1 MSARIVADDETNAAK
16 PGRRLRRA
24 PAFRW
29 QLVLYWG
36 VLLALLA
43 IALGMRLY
51 GLGLPFDRDGYDEG
65 VYWQTLLSMH
75 AGYTLYQQIFYS
87 QPPFFILS
95 TYPFYILFG
104 STLWSARLGIALVS
118 LLGLAGAL
126 SMGKALSGRLGA
138 IAAVFLLVIDP
149 LYLSQSQKIQ
159 AEVSSTAFSFLAV
172 GAAYLWWEI
181 PEGAVG
187 FSLAAIS
194 GVALSLG
201 ILCKLLS
208 VTSIVPISL
217 LLLARLWQIWRKK
230 PGTNWRSLRPMILL
244 VIASVGTMLVVLLPF
259 LGAYA
264 SMVQDVITF
273 HTDAKSVLIN
283 DYAPNMYMLQTFLL
297 SNLPLVIAAFVGL
310 ISAMLRR
317 DWRVIPLVA
326 WIFVTTY
333 MLMSVV
339 PLFSRHFIA
348 LDPPLIAMAVMGVS
362 RTFPAD
368 DFLSRYKLSKI
379 MPALA
384 VLLILFIGVMELL
397 QYPLYYRNAKQQGS
411 HASTRLQMQ
420 VASDLRNAITP
431 GQLVVTDGQFETA
444 LADRRTPPGLV
455 DTSMVRIDS
464 GYLTQQQLESEASQ
478 PNVHAVLFFKD
489 RLRLPQ
495 VAGFYT
501 WVTQH
506 FHLKYWYGP
515 GKELWVR

>member
-1 MSARIVADDETNAAK
+1 
-16 PGRRLRRA
+16 
-24 PAFRW
+24 
-29 QLVLYWG
+29 
-36 VLLALLA
+36 
-43 IALGMRLY
+43 
-51 GLGLPFDRDGYDEG
+51 
-65 VYWQTLLSMH
+65 
-75 AGYTLYQQIFYS
+75 
-87 QPPFFILS
+87 
-95 TYPFYILFG
+95 
-104 STLWSARLGIALVS
+104 
-118 LLGLAGAL
+118 
-126 SMGKALSGRLGA
+126 
-138 IAAVFLLVIDP
+138 
-149 LYLSQSQKIQ
+149 
-159 AEVSSTAFSFLAV
+159 
-172 GAAYLWWEI
+172 
-181 PEGAVG
+181 
-187 FSLAAIS
+187 
-194 GVALSLG
+194 
-201 ILCKLLS
+201 
-208 VTSIVPISL
+208 
-217 LLLARLWQIWRKK
+217 
-230 PGTNWRSLRPMILL
+230 
-244 VIASVGTMLVVLLPF
+244 
-259 LGAYA
+259 
-264 SMVQDVITF
+264 
-273 HTDAKSVLIN
+273 
-283 DYAPNMYMLQTFLL
+283 
-297 SNLPLVIAAFVGL
+297 
-310 ISAMLRR
+310 
-317 DWRVIPLVA
+317 
-326 WIFVTTY
+326 

-515 GKELWVR
+515 GKELWVRYIGNTNYAKENDI